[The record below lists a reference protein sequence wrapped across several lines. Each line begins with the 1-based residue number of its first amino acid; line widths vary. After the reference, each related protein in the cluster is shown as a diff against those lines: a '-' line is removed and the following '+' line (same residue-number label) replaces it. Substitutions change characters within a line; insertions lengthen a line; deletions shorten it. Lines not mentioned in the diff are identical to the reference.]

1 MLYFLYFKRH
11 HLIHQLVLLTLLLD
25 QQYVFQVDIPVI
37 IHTELAIQVII
48 HTGPRQL
55 VILLE
60 HHAPIIQLEPV
71 LMSFFIKL

>member
-11 HLIHQLVLLTLLLD
+11 HLIHLLVLLTLLLD
-25 QQYVFQVDIPVI
+25 QQYVFQVDIP
-37 IHTELAIQVII
+37 VII